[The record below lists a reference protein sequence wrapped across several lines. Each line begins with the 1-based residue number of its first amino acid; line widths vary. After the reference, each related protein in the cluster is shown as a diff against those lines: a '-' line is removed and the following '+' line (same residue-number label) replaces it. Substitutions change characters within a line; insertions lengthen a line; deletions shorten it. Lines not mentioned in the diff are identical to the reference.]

1 MGEHVLPESA
11 RREIQQLL
19 REAGKAF
26 ANDHL
31 TTPVDDNA
39 WYRYLRVLTLD
50 PDNPSALQ
58 GINDIVEKY
67 LSWAIQDIEAGYL
80 HKAHNYLAKVNAIDD
95 THPNLA
101 AVQKRLAER
110 ENTRQQIVALSVYD
124 LDHKTNTLADKLNR
138 LGTKIQQ
145 LKARITII
153 ARNDAEGR
161 WIYQQ
166 LNSAVGGSR
175 IHARIQ
181 LDTTPTVKIFY
192 TR

>member
-1 MGEHVLPESA
+1 MKDLALRRIHTAELSGSFILLLTGWLLLTPACSIQHASEPPNQHPVMGEHVLPESA

-101 AVQKRLAER
+101 AVQKRLAEQ

-138 LGTKIQQ
+138 LGTKIQ
-145 LKARITII
+145 
-153 ARNDAEGR
+153 
-161 WIYQQ
+161 
-166 LNSAVGGSR
+166 
-175 IHARIQ
+175 
-181 LDTTPTVKIFY
+181 
-192 TR
+192 